1 MIAGIEHVAELIRR
15 ESGMALGPTRMPAL
29 AAAVERVA
37 PGLDGIRVASV
48 AVRDRGASGMLARL
62 IDEVAVNETFFF
74 RHRQELDAI
83 NWSDLAQTALADGRD
98 RARVWSTAC
107 ASGEEAYTL
116 AMMACQAFASSTP
129 PVSILAS
136 DISRR
141 ALDRAR
147 AGIYRERSVRLVP
160 ADLHSEHLVEL
171 GGGYGVEPELR
182 RLVRFGHHNLV
193 SDPVPPANE
202 GPFDLIVCRNVLI
215 YFEPDLAT
223 GVLASL
229 ERGLA
234 PGGTLL
240 LGTADRLCGGAS
252 ALTAPPLRAPSRR
265 GANRESRPHVSG
277 RQAKPAAVRSA
288 PSLAAAL
295 NAADA
300 GRLDDALE
308 LTGAV
313 LAADPLHCDANYV
326 RGVAELARGEAAA
339 AVTAL
344 RRALYLDPQFALAAF
359 QLARAH
365 DSLSQVE
372 SARRAYVQA
381 LRILEGGHAESTGLI
396 EGPDPT
402 DLEAACRARLR
413 VLGADPPAPP
423 LKEVP

>member
-1 MIAGIEHVAELIRR
+1 MIAGLEHVAELIRR

-37 PGLDGIRVASV
+37 PGLDGIGVASV
-48 AVRDRGASGMLARL
+48 AVGDRGASGMLARL

-74 RHRQELDAI
+74 RHRRELDAI
-83 NWSDLAQTALADGRD
+83 NWSDLARAALADGRD
-98 RARVWSTAC
+98 GVRIWSTAC

-116 AMMACQAFASSTP
+116 AMMACQALASSTP

-147 AGIYRERSVRLVP
+147 AGIYGERSIRLVP
-160 ADLHSEHLVEL
+160 ADLHAEHLVEL

-182 RLVRFGHHNLV
+182 KLVRFRHHNLV
-193 SDPVPPANE
+193 SDPVPPADE

-223 GVLASL
+223 RVLASL

-240 LGTADRLCGGAS
+240 LGTADRLCGSAS
-252 ALTAPPLRAPSRR
+252 RLLASPVRAPSRR
-265 GANRESRPHVSG
+265 GANRES
-277 RQAKPAAVRSA
+277 KP
-288 PSLAAAL
+288 PSLATAL
-295 NAADA
+295 KAADA
-300 GRLDDALE
+300 GRLDDAVE

-313 LAADPLHCDANYV
+313 LAADPVHCDAHYA
-326 RGVAELARGEAAA
+326 RGVAELARGEASA

-344 RRALYLDPQFALAAF
+344 RKALYLDPQFALAAF
-359 QLARAH
+359 QLGRAH
-365 DSLSQVE
+365 DSLSQAE
-372 SARRAYVQA
+372 SARRAYAQA
-381 LRILEGGHAESTGLI
+381 LRILEGGQSERTGLI

-413 VLGADPPAPP
+413 ALRAHPPAPA